1 MKFPLLLFP
10 PNHPLKNRV
19 FHYFHH
25 PFWGIYPYLWKHP
38 KGTTWESFS
47 NTGPPCNAEL
57 APACAAIEE
66 VNFTAWVM
74 CEDIFHP
81 ILGKKWQSQ
90 RAKIW
95 ARYYRRLLQAAC
107 HILWQKAVVPNGKK
121 HGHPHP
127 HPRAL
132 SCGFAGSQAS
142 AQSVANLQPRHL
154 RITSNPKHTGHP
166 SMQPPFRTL
175 GINLTQIK

>member
-1 MKFPLLLFP
+1 MHYYYIWRFPKIGGFP

-25 PFWGIYPYLWKHP
+25 PFWGTPIF
-38 KGTTWESFS
+38 G
-47 NTGPPCNAEL
+47 NTHMVLVPGSHSQIPCNAEL
-57 APACAAIEE
+57 APACAAVEE

-74 CEDIFHP
+74 SEDIFHP

-107 HILWQKAVVPNGKK
+107 HILCKRQWCRMERNMVTLSSSSSGVVVWVCRIPSFSSV
-121 HGHPHP
+121 
-127 HPRAL
+127 
-132 SCGFAGSQAS
+132 SC
-142 AQSVANLQPRHL
+142 
-154 RITSNPKHTGHP
+154 
-166 SMQPPFRTL
+166 
-175 GINLTQIK
+175 